1 VADLTATDTGRAEV
15 LGRWLAPRLGAEQV
29 TVSGLGRSG
38 AGNSNETVTF
48 SASWKAEGRAHTER
62 LVVRIQPGGDSLFLR
77 PSVAR
82 EAAVLEAVEGVGT
95 VRVPHV
101 VGVEDDP
108 TVLGSPFFLMAHVEG
123 RVLNDVPSYHRR
135 GWLVDLSPQARAFHW
150 DEGMKSLIEIAQIP
164 AAEVSFLATGDGT
177 PVEELL
183 RAARESLDW
192 AAQGRDVGLLDVAMS
207 YLREHLPSRTDGG
220 LSWGDAR
227 PGNMLY
233 DEDGTVSAVLDWEMA
248 ALAPAEADL
257 AWWLF
262 MEDFYSVRAG
272 YPRLEG
278 IPTDAAVIAR
288 WEELLGRSARDLR
301 WFQVLAGLRMGLI
314 MLRSRDQQVARGF
327 IPETATTHLYN
338 PATQL
343 LASYL
348 EVPVPD
354 LSPDFLTLM
363 RALRDE
369 KVRRTAAAA
378 GEPE

>member
-1 VADLTATDTGRAEV
+1 MADLTATDTDRAEV
-15 LGRWLAPRLGAEQV
+15 LGRWLAPRLGAEHV

-48 SASWKAEGRAHTER
+48 SAAWEAGGETHTQR

-82 EAAVLEAVEGVGT
+82 EAAVLQAVERVGT

-108 TVLGSPFFLMAHVEG
+108 VVLGSPFFLMTHVEG

-135 GWLVDLSPQARAFHW
+135 GWLVDLSPAERAFHW
-150 DEGMKSLIEIAQIP
+150 DEGLKSLIQISEIP
-164 AAEVSFLATGDGT
+164 APEVSFLATGTEGT
-177 PVEELL
+177 PVRQLL
-183 RAARESLDW
+183 DAVRESLEW
-192 AAQGRDVGLLDVAMS
+192 AAQGRDAGLLDDALT
-207 YLREHLPSRTDGG
+207 YLQDNLPGRDDGG

-233 DEDGTVSAVLDWEMA
+233 HEDGTVAAVLDWEMA
-248 ALAPAEADL
+248 AYAPAEADL

-278 IPTDAAVIAR
+278 IPTDEAVVAR
-288 WEELLGRSARDLR
+288 WEELL
-301 WFQVLAGLRMGLI
+301 
-314 MLRSRDQQVARGF
+314 
-327 IPETATTHLYN
+327 
-338 PATQL
+338 
-343 LASYL
+343 
-348 EVPVPD
+348 
-354 LSPDFLTLM
+354 
-363 RALRDE
+363 
-369 KVRRTAAAA
+369 
-378 GEPE
+378 